1 MIPDINPE
9 DYSYDLPEEKI
20 AKYPLPHR
28 DQAKLLVYEK
38 GEIQTSF
45 FYDLDKFLRKGDILV
60 VNNTKVIR
68 ARLIFHKPTGARIE
82 IFCLEP
88 VAPSDY
94 EQVFSSREP
103 VIWECLIGHAKKWK
117 RGPLEMDISVGENKI
132 RLVAERTG
140 TKEDAS
146 RVRFSWSDSSF
157 SFGDLLEAAGAVPIP
172 PYLKREATP
181 ADTKEYQTVYALRKG
196 SVAAPTAGLHF
207 TPEMMKK
214 IREAHPV
221 LELTLHVG
229 VGTFRPIQTGSIEA
243 HSMHTEHYTVSRS
256 FLEQFSTTR
265 GRVLAVGTTSV
276 RTLESLY
283 WLAVKILK
291 HKHPERMT
299 LFTDQWDPYMLQ
311 TELSSGDAINILL
324 EYMDKNHLEML
335 QGSTRLMIVPGY
347 RFRFLDGLITNFHL
361 PKSTLLLLVAAFT
374 GDDWKKIY
382 RYALDNDFRFLSYG
396 DASLLL
402 P

>member
-9 DYSYDLPEEKI
+9 DFTYDLPEEKI
-20 AKYPLPHR
+20 ARYPLPHR

-38 GEIQTSF
+38 GNIQTSY
-45 FYDLDKFLRKGDILV
+45 FYDLDKFLRKDDLLV

-68 ARLIFHKPTGARIE
+68 ARLFFRKPTGAGIE

-88 VAPSDY
+88 VTPSGY

-103 VIWECLIGHAKKWK
+103 VVWECLIGHAKKWK
-117 RGPLEMDISVGENKI
+117 SGPLEMEIPAGGNKI
-132 RLVAERTG
+132 RLVAERIRIREG
-140 TKEDAS
+140 AS
-146 RVRFSWSDSSF
+146 RVRFSWSDPSF
-157 SFGDLLEAAGAVPIP
+157 SFGDVLEKAGAMPIP

-181 ADTKEYQTVYALRKG
+181 ADTKEYQTVYALREG

-214 IREAHPV
+214 IRETHRV
-221 LELTLHVG
+221 QELTLHVG
-229 VGTFRPIQTGSIEA
+229 AGTFKPIQSGSIEA
-243 HSMHTEHYTVSRS
+243 HSMHTEHYTVSRV
-256 FLEQFSTTR
+256 FLEQLLTDR
-265 GRVLAVGTTSV
+265 GRILAVGTTSV

-283 WLAVKILK
+283 WLAVKMVR
-291 HKHPERMT
+291 HKHPERMS
-299 LFTDQWDPYMLQ
+299 LFTDQWDPYTLQ
-311 TELSSGDAINILL
+311 TELSPEVAIKTLL
-324 EYMDKNHLEML
+324 AYMDKNRQELL
-335 QGSTRLMIVPGY
+335 QGATRLMIVPGY

-361 PKSTLLLLVAAFT
+361 PKSTLLLLIAAFT
-374 GDDWKKIY
+374 GDHWRRIY
-382 RYALDNDFRFLSYG
+382 RYALDHDFRFLSYG

>member
-1 MIPDINPE
+1 MIPDIAPE
-9 DYSYDLPEEKI
+9 NYTYDLPEGKI
-20 AKYPLPHR
+20 ARYPLPHR

-45 FYDLDKFLRKGDILV
+45 FYDLDHFLRKDDMFV

-68 ARLIFHKPTGARIE
+68 ARLFFRKPTGAKIE

-88 VAPSDY
+88 VAPYDY

-103 VIWECLIGHAKKWK
+103 VVWECLIGHAKKWK
-117 RGPLEMDISVGENKI
+117 SGPLAMDIPAGETKI

-140 TKEDAS
+140 TKEDVS
-146 RVRFSWSDSSF
+146 RVRFSWSDPSF

-181 ADTKEYQTVYALRKG
+181 ADTKEYQTVYALRNG

-214 IREAHPV
+214 IRKTHPV

-229 VGTFRPIQTGSIEA
+229 AGTFRPIQTGSIEA
-243 HSMHTEHYTVSRS
+243 HSMHTEHYIVSRS
-256 FLEQFSTTR
+256 FLKQFSTHR

-283 WLAVKILK
+283 WLAVKIAK
-291 HKHPERMT
+291 YKHPET
-299 LFTDQWDPYMLQ
+299 LSLFTDQWDPYTLH
-311 TELSSGDAINILL
+311 TELSAGGAINILL
-324 EYMDKNHLEML
+324 KYMDKKHLELL

-361 PKSTLLLLVAAFT
+361 PKSTLLLLIAAFT
-374 GDDWKKIY
+374 GDDWKNIY
-382 RYALDNDFRFLSYG
+382 RYALDHDFRFLSYG